1 MRLLK
6 IGDYIFATFTD
17 ITTQFHNFT
26 DITTQ
31 FHNFTAWLNQF
42 FPKMWITNVCGSA
55 EICLIFF
62 YNSFLL
68 PMWWIKYEYI
78 INGSKIILGF
88 FVIVFSPNYRGQE
101 VQLIK
106 CEGRRN
112 GFISLGFLIRQIQ
125 DCWHNWWN
133 VTLKIF

>member
-6 IGDYIFATFTD
+6 IGDYIFATFTDITTQFHNFAD

-55 EICLIFF
+55 EICLIF
-62 YNSFLL
+62 S
-68 PMWWIKYEYI
+68 
-78 INGSKIILGF
+78 IILF
-88 FVIVFSPNYRGQE
+88 YYRCDE
-101 VQLIK
+101 
-106 CEGRRN
+106 
-112 GFISLGFLIRQIQ
+112 
-125 DCWHNWWN
+125 
-133 VTLKIF
+133 